1 MSEELATLL
10 AKQAI
15 TDRIH
20 CYCRAMDRMD
30 HDLAVATWHPGGTA
44 DYGPIFQGSGTAFI
58 DWVETTHRGMRRH
71 VHRVSNI
78 LIEVAGAE
86 ARSETYVMVVLRF
99 FDGAEEVEAIAQG
112 RYLDHWS
119 CRDGR
124 WAIEARRY
132 IHDFGEN
139 RPVRDDGIPSA
150 AARDRTDPSYAWLEG
165 GGLEGRSP
173 GG

>member
-15 TDRIH
+15 TDSIH
-20 CYCRAMDRMD
+20 RYCRAMDRMD
-30 HDLAVATWHPGGTA
+30 HDLAAATWHPGGTA
-44 DYGPIFQGSGTAFI
+44 DYGTIFQGSGAGFV
-58 DWVETTHRGMRRH
+58 DWVEATHRAMRGH

-78 LIEVAGAE
+78 LIEVDGAE
-86 ARSETYVMVVLRF
+86 ARSEAYVNVVLRF
-99 FDGAEEVEAIAQG
+99 LDGAEEFESVAYG
-112 RYLDHWS
+112 RYLDRWS

-132 IHDFGEN
+132 IHDFGER

-150 AARDRTDPSYAWLEG
+150 AARDRTDPSYAL
-165 GGLEGRSP
+165 LAGRAP